1 MFSKVTVSR
10 QLIPLMDGAI
20 RADDSLKRRSNG
32 MCIERQY
39 AWNLIS
45 GDIQS
50 LACLPRRCTTFYI

>member
-20 RADDSLKRRSNG
+20 RADDSLKRRSNR

-45 GDIQS
+45 GDI
-50 LACLPRRCTTFYI
+50 